1 MKEEA
6 MNQDKVEKEIL
17 KGMIIMIEKIE
28 IEDQMTDMTGMD

>member
-6 MNQDKVEKEIL
+6 MNQEKVEKEIL